1 MADESNEVRLPYDYY
16 PDPTRGRPVA
26 NGYIYIGKPDLDPE
40 IIQNQLPVKVF
51 QEDGS
56 SVTVA
61 QPIRTGAGGV
71 PTYQGSPVQL
81 QTTGE
86 YSIKVLDN
94 FRAQVFYAPSSIG
107 GVRPTTIVRQ
117 QLVPL
122 SINLSNRFINSYLFN
137 ANTAW
142 INYYNNTKPILD
154 MGSLGT
160 APFDIENIPVQRM
173 DLAQGNSFTD
183 LGSVA

>member
-1 MADESNEVRLPYDYY
+1 
-16 PDPTRGRPVA
+16 
-26 NGYIYIGKPDLDPE
+26 
-40 IIQNQLPVKVF
+40 
-51 QEDGS
+51 
-56 SVTVA
+56 
-61 QPIRTGAGGV
+61 
-71 PTYQGSPVQL
+71 
-81 QTTGE
+81 
-86 YSIKVLDN
+86 VLDN